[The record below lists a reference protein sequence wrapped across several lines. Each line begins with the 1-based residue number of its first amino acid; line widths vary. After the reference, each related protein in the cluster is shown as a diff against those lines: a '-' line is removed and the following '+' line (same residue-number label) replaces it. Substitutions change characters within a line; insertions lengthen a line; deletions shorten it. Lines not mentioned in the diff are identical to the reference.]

1 LQDKKKKMD
10 EKVEGVPKAGAD
22 LAPDFDSK
30 DPTINKTFI
39 APAAAG
45 VKSGAPSK
53 TKAMSEAL
61 E

>member
-1 LQDKKKKMD
+1 MLD
-10 EKVEGVPKAGAD
+10 EKFEGKPKAGAD
-22 LAPDFDSK
+22 LAPELDVMDAPEIK
-30 DPTINKTFI
+30 KTYL